1 MINTRY
7 EIIRKLGEGRSSVYC
22 CRDIE
27 FPEKEYAIKI
37 LPPVKDNHEQEVF
50 IKEFFTLQRLEHP
63 GIIEAFEFG
72 TVFHTDGEKG
82 IETGSTFIIMEY
94 FEGEELLSV
103 KKNFN
108 EKSLKEI
115 VKQICTVLYYLHQS
129 KYIYYDLKPENI
141 LVSFKD
147 DNPLIK
153 LIDLGLAEY
162 SPSPSDYEIKGT
174 AYYIAPE
181 LLKKE
186 SHNHS
191 VDFYS
196 LGIILYQIIYKRF
209 PVDAKSELDI
219 YKSAIENA
227 FDFPS
232 SDSFSQAFI
241 NIVEKLLEKDVEKR
255 YRSALEVIS
264 DLSFSLDVSTTKE
277 FLPARIFSCRDD
289 VIKKL
294 SKYFA
299 DRSSSEVYSI
309 RGFDGVGKTSLL
321 QKMQEF
327 NPDAILISEVK
338 GKSAEELI
346 SYLLRQIIFSNTVYP
361 NLSEE
366 ERLTLLNL
374 LRKSEKEIID
384 ELRTTIALLTSK
396 NKFIL
401 LIDDFNLYDSL
412 ASDFLVEIIPLLQVN
427 NVKVIIAET
436 SGHSFLSSRINNV
449 KDITLGSFTKEEM
462 MLFLEESYSS
472 DFPKDDIKKLITAN
486 ADLIPGNIKSFIKD
500 LILFGIIKFSE
511 RGVIFSDEEEKLSNL
526 TETHYSIYDLRLA
539 NLSRQELTSAK
550 IISALDIYIDLNM
563 LSLLIDLSR
572 EETEK
577 IILQLQLNN
586 IIQKFASGQTLVFTS
601 DAIKKYI
608 YASIENK
615 KKLHLQIAKKLTE
628 NAPSL
633 NRLEEARQYEIAGDL
648 EKCYS
653 ISMNEI
659 KEAERHSAFTYIQ
672 RILSHLLNLPL
683 EKKIIDAVKIKL
695 SEVYFKLGDVQSS
708 LKTIKELKNTLP
720 LNQIGNKLFVIE
732 GSALIA
738 SGEYQS
744 GKEIIIELL
753 NKIDDEDEKR
763 RLKMELAY
771 ADFELKLYEEAK
783 EQCKTLLE
791 EKSISPELTGRCY
804 NLKGMIDI
812 YQKNDL
818 NSALENFKL
827 AKNKFSEAGQ
837 PARVAG
843 AEVNIGNIFTLL
855 TDYDKAE
862 EHWKNASQI
871 NQSIGNLEQEGI
883 LLQSL
888 GTFYFFR
895 TNYKSAIKS
904 YLKAQSIFLSLG
916 NEIGLGQILSN
927 LGEVNI
933 SICEYQNAL
942 DSLSEARSLFERTQN
957 YLELSDVLFIIGKLY
972 FKAGFYSKLEE
983 AFVEFN
989 FNSSKLNLPGNYEHL
1004 GELFQQWVS
1013 FSKAS
1018 LASTEKLSLISEEFA
1033 KNKDSSNLLECSWLL
1048 VRFFIQQNKFREAI
1062 EEINKP
1068 ELVDLCSQN
1077 SILEA
1082 EREYFLGMISK
1093 NYESNKLLSPLI
1105 YFEKAYDLIKDESVT
1120 ELTWK
1125 VMYEI
1130 SQLYVERGN
1139 YTKAKR
1145 FVVYARELIYFIAEK
1160 LESPQL
1166 RAAYLK
1172 NTERLET
1179 LKKLESFYPS

>member
-7 EIIRKLGEGRSSVYC
+7 EIIKKLGEGRSSVYL

-37 LPPVKDNHEQEVF
+37 LPPVKDDHEQEVF

-82 IETGSTFIIMEY
+82 IETGSTFITMEY

-103 KKNFN
+103 KKIYN
-108 EKSLKEI
+108 EKNLKEI
-115 VKQICTVLYYLHQS
+115 VKQICAVLYYLHQS

-147 DNPLIK
+147 ENPQIK

-162 SPSPSDYEIKGT
+162 SPSASDYEIKGT

-209 PVDAKSELDI
+209 PFDAKSELDI

-232 SDSFSQAFI
+232 SDSFSQEFI
-241 NIVEKLLEKDVEKR
+241 NIVKKLLEKDVEKR

-264 DLSFSLDVSTTKE
+264 DLGFSLDISTTKE
-277 FLPARIFSCRDD
+277 FLPARVFSSRDD
-289 VIKKL
+289 VIKIL
-294 SKYFA
+294 SKYFT
-299 DRSSSEVYSI
+299 DSSSSEVCSI
-309 RGFDGVGKTSLL
+309 KGFDGVGKTSLL
-321 QKMQEF
+321 QKMQEL
-327 NPDAILISEVK
+327 NPDAVLISDVK
-338 GKSAEELI
+338 GKSAEGLI
-346 SYLLRQIIFSNTVYP
+346 SYLLRQIIFSNAVYP
-361 NLSEE
+361 NLSDE
-366 ERLTLLNL
+366 ERLTHLNL
-374 LRKSEKEIID
+374 LRKSEKAIID

-401 LIDDFNLYDSL
+401 LIDDFNLYDPL

-427 NVKVIIAET
+427 NIKVIIAES

-449 KDITLGSFTKEEM
+449 KNITLGAFTKEEM
-462 MLFLEESYSS
+462 ILFLEESYSS

-500 LILFGIIKFSE
+500 LILIGIMKFSE
-511 RGVIFSDEEEKLSNL
+511 SGVFFSDEEEKLSNL
-526 TETHYSIYDLRLA
+526 TEAHSSIYDLRLA
-539 NLSRQELTSAK
+539 NLSKQELASAK
-550 IISALDIYIDLNM
+550 IISALDIFIDLNL
-563 LSLLIDLSR
+563 LSLIIGLSR

-615 KKLHLQIAKKLTE
+615 EELHLQIAKQLTE
-628 NAPSL
+628 KAPSL

-648 EKCYS
+648 EKCFN
-653 ISMNEI
+653 ISMDEI
-659 KEAERHSAFTYIQ
+659 KEAEKHSAFTYIQ

-683 EKKIIDAVKIKL
+683 EKKIMDAVKIKL

-720 LNQIGNKLFVIE
+720 LNQIDNKLFVIE

-738 SGEYQS
+738 SGEYES

-753 NKIDDEDEKR
+753 NKIDDEEEKR
-763 RLKMELAY
+763 RLKVELAY
-771 ADFELKLYEEAK
+771 ADFELKMYEEARA
-783 EQCKTLLE
+783 QCNTLLE
-791 EKSISPELTGRCY
+791 EKSLSPELTGRCY

-818 NSALENFKL
+818 NSALENFQN
-827 AKNKFSEAGQ
+827 AKSKFSEAGQ

-843 AEVNIGNIFTLL
+843 AEVK
-855 TDYDKAE
+855 Y
-862 EHWKNASQI
+862 WKH
-871 NQSIGNLEQEGI
+871 
-883 LLQSL
+883 
-888 GTFYFFR
+888 
-895 TNYKSAIKS
+895 S
-904 YLKAQSIFLSLG
+904 YTS
-916 NEIGLGQILSN
+916 
-927 LGEVNI
+927 
-933 SICEYQNAL
+933 Y
-942 DSLSEARSLFERTQN
+942 
-957 YLELSDVLFIIGKLY
+957 
-972 FKAGFYSKLEE
+972 
-983 AFVEFN
+983 
-989 FNSSKLNLPGNYEHL
+989 
-1004 GELFQQWVS
+1004 
-1013 FSKAS
+1013 
-1018 LASTEKLSLISEEFA
+1018 
-1033 KNKDSSNLLECSWLL
+1033 
-1048 VRFFIQQNKFREAI
+1048 
-1062 EEINKP
+1062 
-1068 ELVDLCSQN
+1068 
-1077 SILEA
+1077 
-1082 EREYFLGMISK
+1082 
-1093 NYESNKLLSPLI
+1093 
-1105 YFEKAYDLIKDESVT
+1105 
-1120 ELTWK
+1120 
-1125 VMYEI
+1125 
-1130 SQLYVERGN
+1130 
-1139 YTKAKR
+1139 
-1145 FVVYARELIYFIAEK
+1145 
-1160 LESPQL
+1160 
-1166 RAAYLK
+1166 
-1172 NTERLET
+1172 
-1179 LKKLESFYPS
+1179 

>member
-1 MINTRY
+1 Y
-7 EIIRKLGEGRSSVYC
+7 EIIKKLGEGRSSVYL

-37 LPPVKDNHEQEVF
+37 LPPVKDSHEQEIF

-72 TVFHTDGEKG
+72 TVFHTDGEKR
-82 IETGSTFIIMEY
+82 IETGSTFITMEY

-103 KKNFN
+103 KNNFN
-108 EKSLKEI
+108 EKNLKEI

-147 DNPLIK
+147 ENPRIK

-186 SHNHS
+186 SHIHS

-209 PVDAKSELDI
+209 PFDAKSELDI

-227 FDFPS
+227 FDFPFPN
-232 SDSFSQAFI
+232 SFSQEFI
-241 NIVEKLLEKDVEKR
+241 NIVKKLLEKDVEKR

-264 DLSFSLDVSTTKE
+264 DLGFSLDISTTKE
-277 FLPARIFSCRDD
+277 FLPAKVYSCRDN
-289 VIKKL
+289 VINML
-294 SKYFA
+294 TKYIA
-299 DRSSSEVYSI
+299 DRSSSEVCSI
-309 RGFDGVGKTSLL
+309 KGFDGVGKTSLI
-321 QKMQEF
+321 QKMQEL
-327 NPDAILISEVK
+327 NPDAVLISDVK

-366 ERLTLLNL
+366 EKLTLLNL
-374 LRKSEKEIID
+374 LRKSEREIVD
-384 ELRTTIALLTSK
+384 ELRLTVALLTSK
-396 NKFIL
+396 SKFVL
-401 LIDDFNLYDSL
+401 LIDDFNLYDPL
-412 ASDFLVEIIPLLQVN
+412 VSDLLVEIIPLLQVN
-427 NVKVIIAET
+427 NIKVIIAE
-436 SGHSFLSSRINNV
+436 SSAHSFLSSRINNV
-449 KDITLGSFTKEEM
+449 KEITLGSFTKDEM
-462 MLFLEESYSS
+462 ILFLEESYSS
-472 DFPKDDIKKLITAN
+472 EFPKEHLEKLITSN

-500 LILFGIIKFSE
+500 LILFGIMKFSE
-511 RGVIFSDEEEKLSNL
+511 SGVFFSDEEKKISNL
-526 TETHYSIYDLRLA
+526 TEAHSSIYDLRLA
-539 NLSRQELTSAK
+539 NLSKQELASAK
-550 IISALDIYIDLNM
+550 IISALNIYIDLHL
-563 LSLLIDLSR
+563 LSLIIGLSR

-628 NAPSL
+628 IAPSL

-648 EKCYS
+648 EKCFS
-653 ISMNEI
+653 ISMDEI
-659 KEAERHSAFTYIQ
+659 KEAEKHSAFTYIQ
-672 RILSHLLNLPL
+672 RILSHLLNLSL

-720 LNQIGNKLFVIE
+720 LNQIDNRLFVIE

-738 SGEYQS
+738 SGEYES
-744 GKEIIIELL
+744 GKEIILELL
-753 NKIDDEDEKR
+753 NNIDHEDEKR
-763 RLKMELAY
+763 RLKVELAY
-771 ADFELKLYEEAK
+771 ADFELKLYEEAR
-783 EQCKTLLE
+783 ELCKTLLE
-791 EKSISPELTGRCY
+791 EKSLSPELTGRCY

-812 YQKNDL
+812 YQENDL
-818 NSALENFKL
+818 NSALENFRN
-827 AKNKFSEAGQ
+827 AKSKFSEAGQ

-843 AEVNIGNIFTLL
+843 AEVNIGNI
-855 TDYDKAE
+855 YSIQKNYEKAE
-862 EHWKNASQI
+862 MHWKSASEI

-883 LLQSL
+883 LLQSF
-888 GTFYFFR
+888 GTFYFYR
-895 TNYKSAIKS
+895 TKYNTAIQS
-904 YLKAQSIFLSLG
+904 YLRARNIFLSLG
-916 NEIGLGQILSN
+916 NEIGLGQVLSN

-957 YLELSDVLFIIGKLY
+957 YLELSDVLFIVGKLY
-972 FKAGFYSKLEE
+972 FKAGFYGKLEE

-989 FNSSKLNLPGNYEHL
+989 FSSTKLNLPGNYEHL
-1004 GELFQQWVS
+1004 GELFRQWVL
-1013 FSKAS
+1013 FSKVS
-1018 LASTEKLSLISEEFA
+1018 LASTEKLSLISEEFS

-1048 VRFFIQQNKFREAI
+1048 VRFFIQQKKYREAI

-1082 EREYFLGMISK
+1082 EREYFLGVISK
-1093 NYESNKLLSPLI
+1093 NYESDKLLSPLV

-1125 VMYEI
+1125 VLYEI

-1172 NTERLET
+1172 NSERLET
-1179 LKKLESFYPS
+1179 LKKLESFYPG